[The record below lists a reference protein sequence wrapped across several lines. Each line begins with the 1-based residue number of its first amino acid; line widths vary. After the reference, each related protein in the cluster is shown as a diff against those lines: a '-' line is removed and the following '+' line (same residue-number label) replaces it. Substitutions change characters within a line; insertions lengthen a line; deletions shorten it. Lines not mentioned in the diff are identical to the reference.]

1 MLAGRE
7 GSPWCAARPKSCLSS
22 TCSLIIRPP
31 QHHHPCDHHHSD
43 GDGDFLWQLYT
54 FPDKRLYRVKE
65 CEPGGYLGSKRG
77 HHSGIPTAFD

>member
-1 MLAGRE
+1 MRSQAKVVPMLDMFIDY
-7 GSPWCAARPKSCLSS
+7 P
-22 TCSLIIRPP
+22 PP
-31 QHHHPCDHHHSD
+31 QHHHRCDRHHSD